1 MEPNIEIKD
10 LLVKIGNRNEFLE
23 KIKSGVLINS
33 NIDSVINV
41 RVLENIINKFSE
53 HYYLKERGLDK
64 GGNELA
70 LILDN
75 IFKALSINKKNE
87 IINEFKNIENNIIYN
102 GKSINLITKNNK
114 EIPFLNLIKMK
125 LLKPLEVFLEQGYL
139 PSENESLFFIQK
151 SLKKDLDSKYINLI
165 KEPNN
170 NEVFEALEKEIMK
183 YGKKEPRSS
192 EIMNNLLYSN
202 EKVKELFFNIIESDR
217 SKDRHIPYFIK
228 NERDKNTDGSL
239 ITKLIM
245 MEDLNGIHFLLS
257 NGFKLNLK
265 EYSLMYLPLRELEK
279 KDEPNFA
286 DKGIVCKSILAE
298 LDKYPLEYKKEL
310 VLNISRHLCDNFQEK
325 KSDLL
330 FMVKHM
336 LVEVFD
342 TLNERERFD
351 MLGIKQNYI
360 APLMVYMLNKE
371 AQEYFLLMFGSN
383 KYDLE
388 RMSLKIAYKNSLDN
402 IFKEEYN
409 EIFNKLLNTYSTE
422 KISEINEEI
431 KNDNKSDNYMKKLS
445 VLLENHI
452 LKESFS
458 NKNNFTGK
466 KLRM

>member
-1 MEPNIEIKD
+1 MEQNIGIEDLFNIDNRRD
-10 LLVKIGNRNEFLE
+10 LLG
-23 KIKSGVLINS
+23 KIKSGVLKNS
-33 NIDSVINV
+33 NIDNIFNIT
-41 RVLENIINKFSE
+41 VLEDIINRFSQ
-53 HYYLKERGLDK
+53 HYYLKEHGIEKVND
-64 GGNELA
+64 ELA
-70 LILDN
+70 IILDN
-75 IFKALSINKKNE
+75 IFNSLSVNRKNE
-87 IINEFKNIENNIIYN
+87 IINELKEIEKNIIYN
-102 GKSINLITKNNK
+102 GKSINLITKNNHK
-114 EIPFLNLIKMK
+114 IPFLNLIKMK

-151 SLKKDLDSKYINLI
+151 SLKKDLDPKYINLI

-183 YGKKEPRSS
+183 YGKKEHRSS

-217 SKDRHIPYFIK
+217 SKDRHIPYFIT

-279 KDEPNFA
+279 KEEPNFA
-286 DKGIVCKSILAE
+286 DKGIVCKSILTE

-310 VLNISRHLCDNFQEK
+310 VLNISRHLCDNFSEK

-330 FMVKHM
+330 FMIKDM
-336 LVEVFD
+336 LAEIFD
-342 TLNERERFD
+342 TLNERERFE

-388 RMSLKIAYKNSLDN
+388 RMSLKIAYRNSNNDN
-402 IFKEEYN
+402 IFKDEYK
-409 EIFNKLLNTYSTE
+409 EIFNQLMNSYTIN
-422 KISEINEEI
+422 KISQINEEI
-431 KNDNKSDNYMKKLS
+431 KNDNKSDDYMKKLS

-452 LKESFS
+452 LKESFAD
-458 NKNNFTGK
+458 KNNVTNK
-466 KLRM
+466 KLRI

>member
-1 MEPNIEIKD
+1 MEQNIGIEDLFNIDNRRD
-10 LLVKIGNRNEFLE
+10 LLG
-23 KIKSGVLINS
+23 KIKSGVLKNS
-33 NIDSVINV
+33 NIDNIFNIT
-41 RVLENIINKFSE
+41 VLEDIINRFSQ
-53 HYYLKERGLDK
+53 HYYLKEHGIEKVND
-64 GGNELA
+64 ELA
-70 LILDN
+70 IILDN
-75 IFKALSINKKNE
+75 IFNSLSVNRKNE
-87 IINEFKNIENNIIYN
+87 IINELKEIEKNIIYN
-102 GKSINLITKNNK
+102 GKSINLITKNNHK
-114 EIPFLNLIKMK
+114 IPFLNLIKMK

-151 SLKKDLDSKYINLI
+151 SLKKDLDPKYINLI

-183 YGKKEPRSS
+183 YGKKEHRSS

-217 SKDRHIPYFIK
+217 SKDRHIPYFIT

-279 KDEPNFA
+279 KEEPNFA
-286 DKGIVCKSILAE
+286 DKGIVCKSILTE

-310 VLNISRHLCDNFQEK
+310 VLNISRHLCDNFSEK

-330 FMVKHM
+330 FMIKDI
-336 LVEVFD
+336 LAEVFD
-342 TLNERERFD
+342 TLNERERFE

-402 IFKEEYN
+402 IFKDEYK
-409 EIFNKLLNTYSTE
+409 EIFNQLMNSYTID
-422 KISEINEEI
+422 KISQINEEI
-431 KNDNKSDNYMKKLS
+431 KNDNKSDDYMKKLS

-452 LKESFS
+452 LKESFAD
-458 NKNNFTGK
+458 KNNVTNK
-466 KLRM
+466 KLRI

>member
-1 MEPNIEIKD
+1 MEQNIGIEDLFNIDNRRD
-10 LLVKIGNRNEFLE
+10 LLG
-23 KIKSGVLINS
+23 KIKSGVLKNS
-33 NIDSVINV
+33 HIDNIFNIT
-41 RVLENIINKFSE
+41 VLEDIINRFSQ
-53 HYYLKERGLDK
+53 HYYLKEHGIEKVND
-64 GGNELA
+64 ELA
-70 LILDN
+70 IILDN
-75 IFKALSINKKNE
+75 IFNSLSVNRKNE
-87 IINEFKNIENNIIYN
+87 IINELKEIEKNIIYN
-102 GKSINLITKNNK
+102 GKSINLITKNNHK
-114 EIPFLNLIKMK
+114 IPFLNLIKMK

-151 SLKKDLDSKYINLI
+151 SLKKDLDPKYINLI

-183 YGKKEPRSS
+183 YGKKEHRSS

-217 SKDRHIPYFIK
+217 AKDRHIPYFIK

-286 DKGIVCKSILAE
+286 DKGVVCKSILTE
-298 LDKYPLEYKKEL
+298 LNKYPLEYKKEL
-310 VLNISRHLCDNFQEK
+310 VLNISRHLCDNFSEK

-330 FMVKHM
+330 FMVKDM
-336 LVEVFD
+336 LAEVFD
-342 TLNERERFD
+342 TLNERERFE

-402 IFKEEYN
+402 IFKDEYK
-409 EIFNKLLNTYSTE
+409 EIFNQLMNSYTID
-422 KISEINEEI
+422 KISQINEEI
-431 KNDNKSDNYMKKLS
+431 KNDNKSDDYMKKLS

-452 LKESFS
+452 LKESFAD
-458 NKNNFTGK
+458 KNNVTNK
-466 KLRM
+466 KLRI

>member
-1 MEPNIEIKD
+1 MEQNIGIED
-10 LLVKIGNRNEFLE
+10 LFNIDNRRYLLG
-23 KIKSGVLINS
+23 KIKSGVLKNS
-33 NIDSVINV
+33 NIDNIFNIT
-41 RVLENIINKFSE
+41 VLENIINRFSE
-53 HYYLKERGLDK
+53 HYYLKEHGIEKVND
-64 GGNELA
+64 ELA
-70 LILDN
+70 IILDN
-75 IFKALSINKKNE
+75 IFNSLSVNRKNE
-87 IINEFKNIENNIIYN
+87 IINELKEIEKNIIYN
-102 GKSINLITKNNK
+102 GKSINLITKNNHK
-114 EIPFLNLIKMK
+114 IPFLNLIKMK

-151 SLKKDLDSKYINLI
+151 SLKKDLEPKYINLI

-183 YGKKEPRSS
+183 YGKKEHRSS

-217 SKDRHIPYFIK
+217 SKDRHIPYFIT

-279 KDEPNFA
+279 KEEPNFA
-286 DKGIVCKSILAE
+286 DKGIVCKSILTE

-310 VLNISRHLCDNFQEK
+310 VLNISRHLCDNFSEK

-330 FMVKHM
+330 FMIKDM
-336 LVEVFD
+336 LAEVFD
-342 TLNERERFD
+342 TLNERERFE

-402 IFKEEYN
+402 IFKDEYK
-409 EIFNKLLNTYSTE
+409 EIFNQLMNSYTID
-422 KISEINEEI
+422 KISQINEEI
-431 KNDNKSDNYMKKLS
+431 KNDNKSDDYMKKLS

-452 LKESFS
+452 LKESFAD
-458 NKNNFTGK
+458 KNNVTNK
-466 KLRM
+466 KLRI

>member
-1 MEPNIEIKD
+1 MEQNIGIEDLFNIDNRRD
-10 LLVKIGNRNEFLE
+10 LLG
-23 KIKSGVLINS
+23 KIKSGVLKNS
-33 NIDSVINV
+33 NIDNIFNIT
-41 RVLENIINKFSE
+41 VLEDIINRFSQ
-53 HYYLKERGLDK
+53 HYYLKEHGIEKVND
-64 GGNELA
+64 ELA
-70 LILDN
+70 IILDN
-75 IFKALSINKKNE
+75 IFNSLSVNRKNE
-87 IINEFKNIENNIIYN
+87 IINELKEIEKNIIYN
-102 GKSINLITKNNK
+102 GKSINLITKNNHK
-114 EIPFLNLIKMK
+114 IPFLNLIKMK

-151 SLKKDLDSKYINLI
+151 SLKKDLDPKYINLI

-183 YGKKEPRSS
+183 YGKKEHRSS

-217 SKDRHIPYFIK
+217 SKDRHIPYFIT

-257 NGFKLNLK
+257 NSFKLNLK

-279 KDEPNFA
+279 KEEPNFA
-286 DKGIVCKSILAE
+286 DKGIVCKSILTE

-310 VLNISRHLCDNFQEK
+310 VLNISRHLCDNFSEK

-330 FMVKHM
+330 FMIKDM
-336 LVEVFD
+336 LAEVFD
-342 TLNERERFD
+342 TLNERERFE

-402 IFKEEYN
+402 IFKDEYK
-409 EIFNKLLNTYSTE
+409 EIFNQLMNSYTID
-422 KISEINEEI
+422 KISQINEEI
-431 KNDNKSDNYMKKLS
+431 KNDNKSDDYMKKLS

-452 LKESFS
+452 LKESFAD
-458 NKNNFTGK
+458 KNNVTNK
-466 KLRM
+466 KLRI

>member
-1 MEPNIEIKD
+1 MEQNIGIEDLFNIDNRRD
-10 LLVKIGNRNEFLE
+10 LLG
-23 KIKSGVLINS
+23 KIKSGVLKNS
-33 NIDSVINV
+33 NIDNIFNIT
-41 RVLENIINKFSE
+41 VLEDIINRFSQ
-53 HYYLKERGLDK
+53 HYYLKEHGIEKVND
-64 GGNELA
+64 ELA
-70 LILDN
+70 IILDN
-75 IFKALSINKKNE
+75 IFNSLSVNRKNE
-87 IINEFKNIENNIIYN
+87 IINELKEIEKNIIYN
-102 GKSINLITKNNK
+102 GKSINLITKNNHK
-114 EIPFLNLIKMK
+114 IPFLNLIKMK

-151 SLKKDLDSKYINLI
+151 SLKKDLDPKYINLI

-183 YGKKEPRSS
+183 YGKKEHRSS

-217 SKDRHIPYFIK
+217 SKDRHIPYFIT

-279 KDEPNFA
+279 KEEPNFA
-286 DKGIVCKSILAE
+286 DKGIVCKSILTE

-310 VLNISRHLCDNFQEK
+310 VLNISRHLCDNFSEK

-330 FMVKHM
+330 FMIKDM
-336 LVEVFD
+336 LAEVFD
-342 TLNERERFD
+342 TLNERERFE

-402 IFKEEYN
+402 IFKDEYK
-409 EIFNKLLNTYSTE
+409 EIFNQLMNSYTID
-422 KISEINEEI
+422 KISQINEEI
-431 KNDNKSDNYMKKLS
+431 KNDNKSDDYMKKLS

-452 LKESFS
+452 LKESFAD
-458 NKNNFTGK
+458 KNNVTNK
-466 KLRM
+466 KLRI

>member
-1 MEPNIEIKD
+1 VEQNIGIEDLFNIDNRRD
-10 LLVKIGNRNEFLE
+10 LLG
-23 KIKSGVLINS
+23 KIKSGVLKNS
-33 NIDSVINV
+33 NIDNIFNIT
-41 RVLENIINKFSE
+41 VLENIINRFSE
-53 HYYLKERGLDK
+53 HYYLKEHGVEKVND
-64 GGNELA
+64 ELA
-70 LILDN
+70 FILEN
-75 IFKALSINKKNE
+75 IFNCLSINRKNE
-87 IINEFKNIENNIIYN
+87 IINELKDIENNIIYN
-102 GKSINLITKNNK
+102 GKSINLITKNNQK
-114 EIPFLNLIKMK
+114 IPFLNLIKMK

-151 SLKKDLDSKYINLI
+151 SLKKDLDPKYINLI

-183 YGKKEPRSS
+183 YGKKEHRSS

-217 SKDRHIPYFIK
+217 SKDRHIPYFIT

-279 KDEPNFA
+279 KEEPNFA
-286 DKGIVCKSILAE
+286 DKGIVCKSILTE

-310 VLNISRHLCDNFQEK
+310 VLNISRHLCDNFSEK

-330 FMVKHM
+330 FMIKDM
-336 LVEVFD
+336 LAEVFD
-342 TLNERERFD
+342 TLNERERFE

-402 IFKEEYN
+402 IFKDEYK
-409 EIFNKLLNTYSTE
+409 EIFNQLMNSYTID
-422 KISEINEEI
+422 KISQINEEI
-431 KNDNKSDNYMKKLS
+431 KNDNKSDDYMKKLS

-452 LKESFS
+452 LKESFAD
-458 NKNNFTGK
+458 KNNVTNK
-466 KLRM
+466 KLRI

>member
-1 MEPNIEIKD
+1 MEPNTEIKD
-10 LLVKIGNRNEFLE
+10 LLIKINNRGEFLE

-53 HYYLKERGLDK
+53 HYYLKERGFDK

-70 LILDN
+70 FILNN
-75 IFKALSINKKNE
+75 IFNTLSINKKNE

-183 YGKKEPRSS
+183 YDKKEPRSS

-228 NERDKNTDGSL
+228 NEGDKNKDGSL

-286 DKGIVCKSILAE
+286 DKGIVCKLILTE

-310 VLNISRHLCDNFQEK
+310 VLNVSRHLCDNFSEK

-330 FMVKHM
+330 FMVKDM
-336 LVEVFD
+336 LAEVFD
-342 TLNERERFD
+342 TLNERERFE
-351 MLGIKQNYI
+351 MLGIKQNYM

-388 RMSLKIAYKNSLDN
+388 KMSLKIAYKNSLEN

-431 KNDNKSDNYMKKLS
+431 KNNNKSDNYMKKLS

-458 NKNNFTGK
+458 NKNDFTGK
-466 KLRM
+466 KLRI

>member
-1 MEPNIEIKD
+1 MEQNIGIEDLFNIDNRRD
-10 LLVKIGNRNEFLE
+10 LLG
-23 KIKSGVLINS
+23 KIKSGVLKNS
-33 NIDSVINV
+33 NIDNIFNIT
-41 RVLENIINKFSE
+41 VLENIINRFSE
-53 HYYLKERGLDK
+53 HYYLKEHGVEKVND
-64 GGNELA
+64 ELA
-70 LILDN
+70 FILEN
-75 IFKALSINKKNE
+75 IFNCLSINRKNE
-87 IINEFKNIENNIIYN
+87 IINELKDIENNIIYN
-102 GKSINLITKNNK
+102 GKSINLITKNNQK
-114 EIPFLNLIKMK
+114 IPFLNLIKMK

-151 SLKKDLDSKYINLI
+151 SLKKDLDPKYINLI

-183 YGKKEPRSS
+183 YGKKEHRSS

-217 SKDRHIPYFIK
+217 SKDRHIPYFIT

-279 KDEPNFA
+279 KEEPNFA
-286 DKGIVCKSILAE
+286 DKGIVCKSILTE

-310 VLNISRHLCDNFQEK
+310 VLNISRHLCDNFSEK

-330 FMVKHM
+330 FMIKDM
-336 LVEVFD
+336 LAEVFD
-342 TLNERERFD
+342 TLNERERFE

-402 IFKEEYN
+402 IFKDEYK
-409 EIFNKLLNTYSTE
+409 EIFNQLMNSYTID
-422 KISEINEEI
+422 KISQINEEI
-431 KNDNKSDNYMKKLS
+431 KNDNKSDDYMKKLS

-452 LKESFS
+452 LKESFAD
-458 NKNNFTGK
+458 KNNVTNK
-466 KLRM
+466 KLRI

>member
-1 MEPNIEIKD
+1 MEQNIGIEDLFNIDNRRD
-10 LLVKIGNRNEFLE
+10 LLG
-23 KIKSGVLINS
+23 KIKSGVLKNS
-33 NIDSVINV
+33 NIDNIFNIT
-41 RVLENIINKFSE
+41 VLEDIINRFSQ
-53 HYYLKERGLDK
+53 HYYLKEHGIEKVND
-64 GGNELA
+64 ELA
-70 LILDN
+70 IILDN
-75 IFKALSINKKNE
+75 IFNSLSVNRKNE
-87 IINEFKNIENNIIYN
+87 IINELKEIEKNIIYN
-102 GKSINLITKNNK
+102 GKSINLITKNNHK
-114 EIPFLNLIKMK
+114 IPFLNLIKMK

-151 SLKKDLDSKYINLI
+151 SLKKDLDPKYINLI

-183 YGKKEPRSS
+183 YGKKEHRSS

-217 SKDRHIPYFIK
+217 SKDRHIPYFIT

-279 KDEPNFA
+279 KEGPNFA
-286 DKGIVCKSILAE
+286 DKGIVCKSILTE

-310 VLNISRHLCDNFQEK
+310 VLNISRHLCDNFSEK

-330 FMVKHM
+330 FMIKDM
-336 LVEVFD
+336 LAEVFD
-342 TLNERERFD
+342 TLNERERFE

-402 IFKEEYN
+402 IFKDEYK
-409 EIFNKLLNTYSTE
+409 EIFNQLMNSYTID
-422 KISEINEEI
+422 KISQINEEI
-431 KNDNKSDNYMKKLS
+431 KNDNKSDDYMKKLS

-452 LKESFS
+452 LKESFAD
-458 NKNNFTGK
+458 KNNVTNK
-466 KLRM
+466 KLRI

>member
-1 MEPNIEIKD
+1 MEQNIGIEDLFNIDNRRD
-10 LLVKIGNRNEFLE
+10 LLG
-23 KIKSGVLINS
+23 KIKSGVLKNS
-33 NIDSVINV
+33 NIDNIFNIT
-41 RVLENIINKFSE
+41 VLEDIINRFSQ
-53 HYYLKERGLDK
+53 HYYLKEHGIEK
-64 GGNELA
+64 VNNELA
-70 LILDN
+70 IILDN
-75 IFKALSINKKNE
+75 IFNSLSVNRKNE
-87 IINEFKNIENNIIYN
+87 IINELKEIEKNIIYN
-102 GKSINLITKNNK
+102 GKSINLITKNNHK
-114 EIPFLNLIKMK
+114 IPFLNLIKMK

-151 SLKKDLDSKYINLI
+151 SLKKDLDPKYINLI

-183 YGKKEPRSS
+183 YGKKEHRSS

-217 SKDRHIPYFIK
+217 SKDRHIPYFIT

-245 MEDLNGIHFLLS
+245 MEDLNGINFLLS

-279 KDEPNFA
+279 KEEPNFA
-286 DKGIVCKSILAE
+286 DKGIVCKSILTE

-310 VLNISRHLCDNFQEK
+310 VLNISRHLCDNFSEK

-330 FMVKHM
+330 FMIKDM
-336 LVEVFD
+336 LAEVFD
-342 TLNERERFD
+342 TLNERERFE

-402 IFKEEYN
+402 IFKDEYK
-409 EIFNKLLNTYSTE
+409 EIFNQLMNSYTID
-422 KISEINEEI
+422 KISQINEEI
-431 KNDNKSDNYMKKLS
+431 KNDNKSDDYMKKLS

-452 LKESFS
+452 LKESFAD
-458 NKNNFTGK
+458 KNNVTNK
-466 KLRM
+466 KLRI

>member
-1 MEPNIEIKD
+1 MEQNIGIEDLFNIDNRRD
-10 LLVKIGNRNEFLE
+10 LLG
-23 KIKSGVLINS
+23 KIKSGVLKNS
-33 NIDSVINV
+33 NIDNIFNIT
-41 RVLENIINKFSE
+41 VLEDIINRFSQ
-53 HYYLKERGLDK
+53 HYYLKEHGIEKVND
-64 GGNELA
+64 ELA
-70 LILDN
+70 IILDN
-75 IFKALSINKKNE
+75 IFNSLSVNRKNE
-87 IINEFKNIENNIIYN
+87 IINELKEIERNIIYN
-102 GKSINLITKNNK
+102 GKSINLITKNNHK
-114 EIPFLNLIKMK
+114 IPFLNLIKMK
-125 LLKPLEVFLEQGYL
+125 LLKPLEVFLEQGYI
-139 PSENESLFFIQK
+139 PSENESLFLIQK
-151 SLKKDLDSKYINLI
+151 SLKKDLDPKYINLI

-183 YGKKEPRSS
+183 YGKKEHRSS

-217 SKDRHIPYFIK
+217 SKDRHIPYFIT

-279 KDEPNFA
+279 KEEPNFA
-286 DKGIVCKSILAE
+286 DKGIVCKSILTE

-310 VLNISRHLCDNFQEK
+310 VLNISRHLCDNFSEK

-330 FMVKHM
+330 FMIKDM
-336 LVEVFD
+336 LAEVFD
-342 TLNERERFD
+342 TLNERERFE

-402 IFKEEYN
+402 IFKDEYK
-409 EIFNKLLNTYSTE
+409 EIFNQLMNSYTID
-422 KISEINEEI
+422 KISQINEEI
-431 KNDNKSDNYMKKLS
+431 KNDNKSDDYMKKLS

-452 LKESFS
+452 LKESFAD
-458 NKNNFTGK
+458 KNNVTNK
-466 KLRM
+466 KLRI

>member
-1 MEPNIEIKD
+1 MEQNIGIEDLFNIDNRRD
-10 LLVKIGNRNEFLE
+10 LLG
-23 KIKSGVLINS
+23 KIKSGVLKNS
-33 NIDSVINV
+33 NIDNIFNIT
-41 RVLENIINKFSE
+41 VLENIINRFSE
-53 HYYLKERGLDK
+53 HYYLKEHGVEKVND
-64 GGNELA
+64 ELA
-70 LILDN
+70 FILEN
-75 IFKALSINKKNE
+75 IFNCLSINRKNE
-87 IINEFKNIENNIIYN
+87 IINELKEIEKNIIYN
-102 GKSINLITKNNK
+102 GKSINLITKNNQK
-114 EIPFLNLIKMK
+114 IPFLNLIKMK

-151 SLKKDLDSKYINLI
+151 SLKKDLDPKYINLI

-183 YGKKEPRSS
+183 YGKKEHRSS

-217 SKDRHIPYFIK
+217 SKDRHIPYFIT

-279 KDEPNFA
+279 KEEPNFA
-286 DKGIVCKSILAE
+286 DKGIVCKSILTE

-310 VLNISRHLCDNFQEK
+310 VLNISRHLCDNFSEK

-330 FMVKHM
+330 FMIKDM
-336 LVEVFD
+336 LAEVFD
-342 TLNERERFD
+342 TLNERERFE

-402 IFKEEYN
+402 IFKDEYK
-409 EIFNKLLNTYSTE
+409 EIFNQLMNSYTID
-422 KISEINEEI
+422 KISQINEEI
-431 KNDNKSDNYMKKLS
+431 KNDNKSDDYMKKLS

-458 NKNNFTGK
+458 DKNNVTNK
-466 KLRM
+466 KLRI

>member
-1 MEPNIEIKD
+1 MEQNIGIEDLFNIDNRRD
-10 LLVKIGNRNEFLE
+10 LLG
-23 KIKSGVLINS
+23 KIKSGVLKNS
-33 NIDSVINV
+33 NIDNIFNIT
-41 RVLENIINKFSE
+41 VLENIINRFSE
-53 HYYLKERGLDK
+53 HYYLKEHGVEKVND
-64 GGNELA
+64 ELA
-70 LILDN
+70 FILEN
-75 IFKALSINKKNE
+75 IFNCLSINRKNE
-87 IINEFKNIENNIIYN
+87 IINELKDIENNIIYN
-102 GKSINLITKNNK
+102 GKSINLITKNNQK
-114 EIPFLNLIKMK
+114 IPFLNLIKMK

-151 SLKKDLDSKYINLI
+151 SLKKDLDPKYINLI

-183 YGKKEPRSS
+183 YGKKEHRSS

-217 SKDRHIPYFIK
+217 SKDRHIPYFIT

-286 DKGIVCKSILAE
+286 DKGIVCKSILTE

-310 VLNISRHLCDNFQEK
+310 VLNISRHLCDNFSEK

-330 FMVKHM
+330 FMIKDM
-336 LVEVFD
+336 LAEVFD
-342 TLNERERFD
+342 TLNERERFE

-402 IFKEEYN
+402 IFKDEYK
-409 EIFNKLLNTYSTE
+409 EIFNQLMNSYTID
-422 KISEINEEI
+422 KISQINEEI
-431 KNDNKSDNYMKKLS
+431 KNDNKSDDYMKKLS

-452 LKESFS
+452 LKESFAD
-458 NKNNFTGK
+458 KNVTNK
-466 KLRM
+466 KLRI